1 MLTQGMSLKKELT
14 VTSTDTAAA
23 LGSGD
28 LEVFAT
34 PAMISL
40 MELTSRLC
48 VGDAL
53 EQGQTTVGTLV
64 NISHTAATPVGMRIS
79 CEATLVEI
87 DGRRLVFDV
96 VATDECGIIGKGTH
110 ERFIVDSA
118 KFQAKANSK
127 NS

>member
-1 MLTQGMSLKKELT
+1 MLTVGMTLKKETT
-14 VTSTDTAAA
+14 VTPTDTAAA

-48 VGDAL
+48 VGSDL
-53 EQGQTTVGTLV
+53 DEGQTTVGTLV
-64 NISHTAATPVGMRIS
+64 NIAHTAATPVGMKVS
-79 CEATLVEI
+79 CVATLTEI

-96 VATDECGIIGKGTH
+96 EASDECGVIGKGTH

>member
-1 MLTQGMSLKKELT
+1 MLTTGMTLKKEMT
-14 VTSTDTAAA
+14 VTANDTAAA

-53 EQGQTTVGTLV
+53 DEGQTTVGTLV
-64 NISHTAATPVGMRIS
+64 NIAHTAATPIGMKVT
-79 CEATLVEI
+79 CESTLIEI
-87 DGRRLVFDV
+87 DGRRLIFDV
-96 VATDECGIIGKGTH
+96 VASDECGVIGKGSH

-118 KFQAKANSK
+118 KFQAKANAKIS
-127 NS
+127 